1 MMDVKIINAFVD
13 STVNVIKT
21 MAFIDTVAGGPY
33 LKEGAA
39 AQGDVSG
46 IIGFTGSVV
55 GSLAVSFSEK
65 CILKIVSNMLGEEF
79 LTITRD
85 IEDAVGEIT
94 NMISGDARKRLQSEQ
109 LIVSASIPSVVS
121 GKNHT
126 IEHVLGTSSIVIP
139 FTTVDGSFVVD
150 VCIEDNMK
158 KSNP

>member
-1 MMDVKIINAFVD
+1 MMDVRIINAFVD
-13 STVNVIKT
+13 STVNVLKT
-21 MAFIDTVAGGPY
+21 MAFIDCTAEATY
-33 LKEGAA
+33 LKKGNA

-79 LTITRD
+79 PAITRD

-109 LIVSASIPSVVS
+109 MKISASIPSVVS
-121 GKNHT
+121 GKDHT
-126 IEHVLGTSSIVIP
+126 IEHMLGTSSIVIP

-150 VCIEDNMK
+150 VCIKNNM
-158 KSNP
+158 